1 MADVEETSRGPSGCM
16 MWLAAWSFPGGIC
29 GLIGILIHAYGPR

>member
-1 MADVEETSRGPSGCM
+1 MADVEDTSRGPSGCM
-16 MWLAAWSFPGGIC
+16 MWLVAWSFAIGVG